1 MADASGKAPH
11 DKGSDDASVLRML
24 GQTAGVG
31 FEFLATVG
39 LPLGLG
45 YWLDTK
51 CGTKPW
57 LMIALGSLG
66 FAAGLFRM
74 LKAGAAAMKP

>member
-1 MADASGKAPH
+1 MAGAAGKPP
-11 DKGSDDASVLRML
+11 SDPPSEDGSVLRLL

-45 YWLDTK
+45 YWLDK
-51 CGTKPW
+51 RCGTTPW
-57 LMIALGSLG
+57 LMIVLGTAG
-66 FAAGLFRM
+66 FAAGLYRM
-74 LKAGAAAMKP
+74 LKAGAAAMR

>member
-1 MADASGKAPH
+1 MAGAAGQPPP
-11 DKGSDDASVLRML
+11 DDASVLRLL

-45 YWLDTK
+45 YWLDK
-51 CGTKPW
+51 KAGTLPW
-57 LMIALGSLG
+57 LMMLLGAAG
-66 FAAGLFRM
+66 FAAGLYRM
-74 LKAGAAAMKP
+74 LKAGASVNK